1 MKWRLI
7 LENELNY
14 DVKIIDDKD
23 VLKQYKN
30 EIFNLIRD
38 AYSDKGGFAGADN
51 PRTLIKDTDR
61 AKIVFD
67 SEGKILAC
75 ALYLVDLGGYKRFG
89 SAGIKGNPESLAAV
103 NAIIKSYIEPYDNW
117 YWVEASDAIEHLFEK
132 NNGNRIPNYF
142 IWHYLNM
149 DNGDDRITL
158 DDDGYHYFRNIA
170 GDVIRKSLFGFKDE
184 NTKEMVMSQVSEIGL
199 KYLRTD
205 DMDKRIDE
213 SNGDINQRL
222 REARVYLSRLFDLH
236 VEEGFNE
243 MLPEWRDRALDSINV
258 IHDNFEQIPDNEK
271 TMFKGALSRGET
283 CLEEMTVLR
292 FKKIKV

>member
-1 MKWRLI
+1 MKNEDI
-7 LENELNY
+7 ENSQLN
-14 DVKIIDDKD
+14 VVVIDDKET
-23 VLKQYKN
+23 LNKYRN
-30 EIFNLIRD
+30 EMYSMLEK
-38 AYSDKGGFAGADN
+38 AYADKGGFKGASN
-51 PRTLIKDTDR
+51 PRTLIKNTDR

-67 SEGKILAC
+67 VSGRSILA
-75 ALYLVDLGGYKRFG
+75 LSVYRTDFGGYKRFG
-89 SAGIKGNPESLAAV
+89 SAGIKGNKSSLEAV
-103 NAIIKSYIEPYDNW
+103 NAIIKSDIEPYDNW

-170 GDVIRKSLFGFKDE
+170 GDAIRKSVFGFKDE
-184 NTKEMVMSQVSEIGL
+184 NTKEMVVSQVSEIGL

-205 DMDKRIDE
+205 NMDKRIDE

-243 MLPEWRDRALDSINV
+243 MLPEWRDMALDSINL

-292 FKKIKV
+292 FKKIEV

>member
-1 MKWRLI
+1 MKNEDI
-7 LENELNY
+7 ENSKLN
-14 DVKIIDDKD
+14 VVVVDDKET
-23 VLKQYKN
+23 LTRYRN
-30 EIFNLIRD
+30 EMYSMLEK
-38 AYSDKGGFAGADN
+38 AYADKGGFKGASS
-51 PRTLIKDTDR
+51 PRTLIKNTDR

-67 SEGKILAC
+67 VSGRILA
-75 ALYLVDLGGYKRFG
+75 LSVYRTDFGGYKRFG
-89 SAGIKGNPESLAAV
+89 SAGIKGNKSSLEAV
-103 NAIIKSYIEPYDNW
+103 NAIIKSDIEPYDNW

-184 NTKEMVMSQVSEIGL
+184 STKEMVMSQVSEIGL

-205 DMDKRIDE
+205 NMDKRIDE

-243 MLPEWRDRALDSINV
+243 MLTEWRDRALDSINL

-292 FKKIKV
+292 FKKIEV

>member
-1 MKWRLI
+1 MKNEDI
-7 LENELNY
+7 ENSQLN
-14 DVKIIDDKD
+14 VVVIDDKET
-23 VLKQYKN
+23 LTRYRN
-30 EIFNLIRD
+30 EMYSMLEK
-38 AYSDKGGFAGADN
+38 AYSDKGGFKGASN
-51 PRTLIKDTDR
+51 PRTLIKNTDR

-67 SEGKILAC
+67 VSGRSILA
-75 ALYLVDLGGYKRFG
+75 LSVYRTDFGGYKRFG
-89 SAGIKGNPESLAAV
+89 SSGIKGNKSSLEAV
-103 NAIIKSYIEPYDNW
+103 NAIIKSDIEPYDNW

-149 DNGDDRITL
+149 EDGDDRITL

-205 DMDKRIDE
+205 NMDKRIDE

-243 MLPEWRDRALDSINV
+243 MLPEWRDRALDSINL
-258 IHDNFEQIPDNEK
+258 IHDNFKQIPDNEK